1 MTFFDKKE
9 EVISIELTPYGRHLL
24 SLGKLKPSYY
34 AFFDDDVIYNVEAA
48 GLTETSADIKTRI
61 LEETPYMKPTCLF
74 RNVNDTVG
82 RSENYLSTEEI
93 RYPSA
98 DNKIYFLQNPLGTCD
113 HTATESPALKATFIL
128 NSSSAGSKFQI
139 NSTFPDQQIPQVDID
154 YDYTIEVKNTNK
166 EANRDF
172 VTNAP
177 PEFRSKIF
185 DDGTYYDIQ
194 DDNMILQLLE
204 ENGFALTDSFEIEVF
219 KLDDTDSEKMEQ
231 LKFSPRVSNI
241 KDDFIID
248 QPLDGSPNIVITP
261 EYVDYYFN
269 IFVDK
274 EISINDLCKGI
285 KNLQAQDIF
294 IDLEV
299 NCPDVL
305 ETGDVNIYR
314 TRITKDDLEICDD

>member
-74 RNVNDTVG
+74 RNVNDTAG

-139 NSTFPDQQIPQVDID
+139 NSTFPDQQIPQIDID
-154 YDYTIEVKNTNK
+154 YDYTVEVKNANK

-177 PEFRSKIF
+177 PEFRSKVF

-194 DDNMILQLLE
+194 DDNMILELLE
-204 ENGFALTDSFEIEVF
+204 GNGFALTDSFEIEVF

-231 LKFSPRVSNI
+231 LKFSPRVSKI
-241 KDDFIID
+241 KDDYI
-248 QPLDGSPNIVITP
+248 LDEVLEDPSLTINQD
-261 EYVDYYFN
+261 YVEYYFN
-269 IFVDK
+269 IFVDN

-285 KNLQAQDIF
+285 KNLQSQNIF